1 MATQIKLRRDTA
13 ANWALE
19 DPVLAQ
25 GEPGYDT
32 TNKILKIGDG
42 STIWSLLPSI
52 YDPKTNIVPDADNA
66 YDLGSPAKQWRHVYT
81 AGGSIYLDN
90 IKLTNVGGKFTAVKV
105 INPGEEDEAEDPE
118 DSDATSELKSISE
131 LVNGEHTFTLTEQG
145 ALELDGEPYNPGGG
159 GPGLGTYSFDGSIL
173 QSDEALIR
181 TNDGDLTLESDS
193 DVFVKSSAGE
203 NTWQFKTNGD
213 LQLPVDG
220 DIVDQNGDS
229 VLGGGGTI
237 AVGNG
242 IGPSVEQVSEILF
255 NGSVTEIGPNVVGV
269 SIDPSI
275 ADTKRGFINL
285 VGDRPNQDS
294 TIGFSTVA
302 VWGDYAYV
310 LGSDFY
316 FTSSTDKTKI
326 YKFDLLTGEQVWV
339 KQIRSSRGAEFN
351 LTVGSGT
358 VTLDLI
364 AISGTGYK
372 VGEEIVI
379 RGGQV
384 GGSDAANDVTIIVDT
399 IDGSGGVNTASIKP
413 GYDVTG
419 LTGTYTNIVIQ
430 NDDIVGDTCAIAYSP
445 IINKVLAVSEYWTNY
460 GNNEDTN
467 WNWANLYVI
476 DPTTGA
482 IDSTV
487 TLSDEGDIYPNSI
500 NVTSVNGNAAI
511 AGEKYNEYREFGTL
525 TLLAG
530 YNGYFDILKEDL
542 DPEHYP
548 GDPYSSIYD
557 YWITG
562 TGIAGQN
569 NIDNINSYPGSPTT
583 VREGSGAQFQV
594 VSAGDGVAYVG
605 ALATVPNKGINYLVG
620 HKIKI
625 LGTDLGGATPGN
637 DATITVTEI
646 GEGGSIEAVTIS
658 GTAGDTVGVGGTYNG
673 LTGTNYNV
681 GSGSIVTLSL
691 NNQTGSFDVLNI
703 DNTGLNYV
711 VGDVLTVAGT
721 QFANGATPTHDATL
735 VVNSVDGTGAITG
748 FVGVTGTGQTN
759 ALRIFVDG
767 VDFTA
772 SGGSWSMRQNL
783 GGEAF
788 VWTANWSNAIGG
800 PSGDRFY
807 DVSWN
812 SDATA
817 IYAVGVGR
825 YEVNYDQALV
835 VKFNAVTGA
844 VIWSKDIKFSEAT
857 TENRQARA
865 VCMIPGSSDIMVAG
879 AWYNNASGYDEII
892 LTRITSAGAAVWQKT
907 YLMGE
912 NESGFYFDNEI
923 SIKALDS
930 TNVLIS
936 FEQGTNNST
945 GLAYLKVNATTG
957 LVVLHRV
964 LSSPGNGNY
973 NFHDTATPT
982 FADIYTEGSDDYVV
996 MAGRTYVPTDDSRNA
1011 LLIKLPVDGL
1021 KNLEISERLS
1031 LGEHLLTR
1039 HDVVVTTVTP
1049 AFDSFTPEEH
1059 LNTITNLENARNYS
1073 TIAPDGELGVWT
1085 YTVTDDTAGFLE
1097 FGDGSKQSFATN
1109 VIPQI
1114 PAANSYYITEQD
1126 SGKHL
1131 FFEHENGT
1139 VYIPHRDGRYFPV
1152 GFTFTIVNTSG
1163 SDVWVETM
1171 TGSSN
1176 RGRLKLA
1183 GRNIDTPYIGIPDSG
1198 SGSMVTF
1205 LKIKDGYTMDNS
1217 DGLGDYPDIWIVSG
1231 PSDVYNAD

>member
-1 MATQIKLRRDTA
+1 M
-13 ANWALE
+13 
-19 DPVLAQ
+19 
-25 GEPGYDT
+25 
-32 TNKILKIGDG
+32 TNKPFEVQDD
-42 STIWSLLPSI
+42 SI
-52 YDPKTNIVPDADNA
+52 V
-66 YDLGSPAKQWRHVYT
+66 L
-81 AGGSIYLDN
+81 
-90 IKLTNVGGKFTAVKV
+90 
-105 INPGEEDEAEDPE
+105 
-118 DSDATSELKSISE
+118 
-131 LVNGEHTFTLTEQG
+131 NGVE
-145 ALELDGEPYNPGGG
+145 
-159 GPGLGTYSFDGSIL
+159 
-173 QSDEALIR
+173 
-181 TNDGDLTLESDS
+181 
-193 DVFVKSSAGE
+193 
-203 NTWQFKTNGD
+203 
-213 LQLPVDG
+213 LQLNPQGDIIVDG
-220 DIVDQNGDS
+220 DTIS
-229 VLGGGGTI
+229 GGTVS
-237 AVGNG
+237 VGNG
-242 IGPSVEQVSEILF
+242 DDPSVQQVSEILF
-255 NGSVTEIGPNVVGV
+255 NGTVTEIGPNVVSV
-269 SIDPSI
+269 DIDPTI
-275 ADTKRGFINL
+275 PNTKRGFINL
-285 VGDRPNQDS
+285 VGDRPNNDS

-302 VWGDYAYV
+302 VWGDHAYV

-316 FTSSTDKTKI
+316 FTSSTDKTKV
-326 YKFDLLTGEQVWV
+326 YKFDLRTGEQVWV

-358 VTLDLI
+358 VTIDLI
-364 AISGTGYK
+364 SDSGTGYK

-379 RGGQV
+379 KGYQIGGNDPV
-384 GGSDAANDVTIIVDT
+384 NDVIIIVDT
-399 IDGSGGVNTASIKP
+399 IDGSSGVNTASIKP
-413 GYDVTG
+413 GYDVAG
-419 LTGTYTNIVIQ
+419 LTGTYTNIAIQ
-430 NDDIVGDTCAIAYSP
+430 NDDIVGDTCAISYSP
-445 IINKVLAVSEYWTNY
+445 LINKVLAVSEYWTNY

-482 IDSTV
+482 IDATV

-500 NVTSVNGNAAI
+500 NVTSVNGDAAI

-530 YNGYFDILKEDL
+530 YNGYFDILKANL

-562 TGIAGQN
+562 TGITGQN

-594 VSAGDGVAYVG
+594 VSAGDGVAYVS

-625 LGTDLGGATPGN
+625 LGTDLGGVTPGN

-646 GEGGSIEAVTIS
+646 GTGGSIEAVTIS

-681 GSGSIVTLSL
+681 GSGAIVTLSL
-691 NNQTGSFDVLNI
+691 DNQTGSFNVLNI

-767 VDFTA
+767 VDFTVE
-772 SGGSWSMRQNL
+772 GSWSMRQNL

-835 VKFNAVTGA
+835 VKFNATTGA

-857 TENRQARA
+857 TNSRQARA
-865 VCMIPGSSDIMVAG
+865 VCQVPNSTDIMVAG
-879 AWYNNASGYDEII
+879 AWYNNTSGQDEII
-892 LTRITSAGAAVWQKT
+892 LTRITDAGTAVWQKT
-907 YLMGE
+907 YLLGE
-912 NESGFYFDNEI
+912 GESTFSPDYEI

-930 TNVLIS
+930 TNVLVS
-936 FEQGTNNST
+936 FEQWTNNSQ

-982 FADIYTEGSDDYVV
+982 FADIYTEGSNDYVV
-996 MAGRTYVPTDDSRNA
+996 MAGRTYVPTDNVRNA

-1021 KNLEISERLS
+1021 KNLEISERLN
-1031 LGEHLLTR
+1031 LGEHILTR
-1039 HDVVVTTVTP
+1039 HDVTVTTVTP

-1059 LNTITNLENARNYS
+1059 LNTVTSDENLRNYS

-1085 YTVTDDTAGFLE
+1085 FTVTDDTLGYLE
-1097 FGDGSKQSFATN
+1097 FGDGSKQSFATDK
-1109 VIPQI
+1109 IPQI
-1114 PAANSYYITEQD
+1114 PAANDYYLTEQD
-1126 SGKHL
+1126 SGKHI
-1131 FFEHENGT
+1131 FFEHENGV
-1139 VYIPHRDGRYFPV
+1139 VYIPHRDVRYFPV
-1152 GFTFTIVNTSG
+1152 GFTFTIVNT
-1163 SDVWVETM
+1163 
-1171 TGSSN
+1171 TGSSCWV
-1176 RGRLKLA
+1176 RTQSGESQRARLNLA
-1183 GRNIDTPYIGIPDSG
+1183 GRNISTIDVGIPDSG
-1198 SGSMVTF
+1198 SGSMITVM
-1205 LKIKDGYTMDNS
+1205 KIKDGYVMSNS
-1217 DGLGDYPDIWIVSG
+1217 DGQGDYPDVWIISG
-1231 PSDVYNAD
+1231 PGDLYDND

>member
-1 MATQIKLRRDTA
+1 MAKIKLRRDTA
-13 ANWALE
+13 ANWSSANPILAL
-19 DPVLAQ
+19 

-32 TNKILKIGDG
+32 TNNKIKVGNGTTAWNSLSYLTDESGGGAGIGSLKISG
-42 STIWSLLPSI
+42 STIGTVDES
-52 YDPKTNIVPDADNA
+52 DPEGWGD
-66 YDLGSPAKQWRHVYT
+66 YDLV
-81 AGGSIYLDN
+81 L
-90 IKLTNVGGKFTAVKV
+90 
-105 INPGEEDEAEDPE
+105 
-118 DSDATSELKSISE
+118 
-131 LVNGEHTFTLTEQG
+131 
-145 ALELDGEPYNPGGG
+145 NPGGESAASIYIPSVGNQGEGYPIQISNTQDPTSAIQLFGRG
-159 GPGLGTYSFDGSIL
+159 GVQVATNTGEGQKVFEFRDDG
-173 QSDEALIR
+173 
-181 TNDGDLTLESDS
+181 NLTLPNGGIIRADEGNVEIGNITNFNVEAGGVVNIYTSTES
-193 DVFVKSSAGE
+193 E
-203 NTWQFKTNGD
+203 TPHQWQFGD
-213 LQLPVDG
+213 DGNLNLPEGG
-220 DIVDQNGDS
+220 DILDSEGNS
-229 VLGGGGTI
+229 VLGGGTVS
-237 AVGNG
+237 VGNG
-242 IGPSVEQVSEILF
+242 DDPSVQQVSEILF
-255 NGSVTEIGPNVVGV
+255 NGTVTEIGPNVVSV
-269 SIDPSI
+269 DIDPTI
-275 ADTKRGFINL
+275 PNTKRGFINL
-285 VGDRPNQDS
+285 VGDRPNNDS

-316 FTSSTDKTKI
+316 FTSSTDKTKV
-326 YKFDLLTGEQVWV
+326 YKFDLRTGEQVWV
-339 KQIRSSRGAEFN
+339 KQIRSSRGAEFD
-351 LTVGSGT
+351 LTIGSGT

-364 AISGTGYK
+364 SDSGTGYK

-379 RGGQV
+379 RGGDI
-384 GGSDAANDVTIIVDT
+384 GGSNPENDVTIIVDA

-419 LTGTYTNIVIQ
+419 LTGTYTNITIQ
-430 NDDIVGDTCAIAYSP
+430 RDDIEGDTCAIAYSP

-460 GNNEDTN
+460 GNNEDSN

-476 DPTTGA
+476 DPATGA

-500 NVTSVNGNAAI
+500 DVTSVNGDAAI

-530 YNGYFDILKEDL
+530 YNGYFDILKSNL

-548 GDPYSSIYD
+548 GDPYSNYGD
-557 YWITG
+557 FWITG
-562 TGIAGQN
+562 TGITNQEN
-569 NIDNINSYPGSPTT
+569 VDNVNEYANVATT
-583 VREGSGAQFQV
+583 VRQGSGATFSVTVAIPGDPYATASQF
-594 VSAGDGVAYVG
+594 AFG
-605 ALATVPNKGINYLVG
+605 TNYRVG
-620 HKIKI
+620 HKVK
-625 LGTDLGGATPGN
+625 LSGADLGGTTPEN
-637 DATITVTEI
+637 DVTITVTSVDGDGGI
-646 GEGGSIEAVTIS
+646 TGVSFEGTSNVGALPGTI
-658 GTAGDTVGVGGTYNG
+658 YNG
-673 LTGTNYNV
+673 ISGTNYNV
-681 GSGSIVTLSL
+681 GSGYTAFIYVDATTGAYNYGGS
-691 NNQTGSFDVLNI
+691 NNPGS
-703 DNTGLNYV
+703 NYV
-711 VGDVLTVAGT
+711 AGDVITITGT
-721 QFANGATPTHDATL
+721 TFANGATPANDATII
-735 VVNSVDGTGAITG
+735 VGTVDGSGAVNSIQGGT
-748 FVGVTGTGQTN
+748 VSGTGQTN
-759 ALRIFVDG
+759 ALRIRVDG

-772 SGGSWSMRQNL
+772 PGAEWMMRQNL

-800 PSGDRFY
+800 ASGDRFY

-857 TENRQARA
+857 TENRTARA

-879 AWYNNASGYDEII
+879 AWYNNSSGYDEII
-892 LTRITSAGAAVWQKT
+892 LTRISSEGAAVWQKT

-912 NESGFYFDNEI
+912 GESGFGFDYEI

-930 TNVLIS
+930 TNVLVS
-936 FEQGTNNST
+936 FEQNTNNSQ

-973 NFHDTATPT
+973 NAHDTATPT
-982 FADIYTEGSDDYVV
+982 FADIYTEGSDDYVI

-1021 KNLEISERLS
+1021 KNLEISEKLS

-1049 AFDSFTPEEH
+1049 AFDSFTPDEH

-1114 PAANSYYITEQD
+1114 PAANDYYLTEQD
-1126 SGKHL
+1126 SGKHI
-1131 FFEHENGT
+1131 FFEQENGT
-1139 VYIPHRDGRYFPV
+1139 VYIPHRDDRYFPV

-1163 SDVWVETM
+1163 SDCWVETM
-1171 TGSSN
+1171 SGASS

-1205 LKIKDGYTMDNS
+1205 LKVKDGYTMDNS
-1217 DGLGDYPDIWIVSG
+1217 DGLGDYPDVWMVSG
-1231 PSDVYNAD
+1231 PGDVYNAD